1 MASHAMDSAADDLFY
16 RVLQSLEARD
26 SILEGQAE
34 DMAQEYDINMHLLR
48 RQQQQQEYADA
59 LFRELTGVDFNS
71 DLVMADADDRDAP
84 DDPALGE
91 AVAEALKTVEAP
103 SDGQG
108 CPICMEDDDDDDA
121 ATGVW
126 KETPCG
132 HRFHGRCVERWLQA
146 KGSCPMCRRQVVT
159 MPAAAATSTSPAGFS
174 DFELAVA
181 GVEDA
186 IMEFMREVASYDRS

>member
-1 MASHAMDSAADDLFY
+1 MASHAMDSAADDLFHQM
-16 RVLQSLEARD
+16 LQSLEARD
-26 SILEGQAE
+26 SVLEGQA
-34 DMAQEYDINMHLLR
+34 QDIA
-48 RQQQQQEYADA
+48 QEYADA
-59 LFRELTGVDFNS
+59 LFRELTGVGFNS
-71 DLVMADADDRDAP
+71 DLVMADTDDPDAS

-103 SDGQG
+103 SDSDGQG
-108 CPICMEDDDDDDA
+108 CPICMEDDDGDDA
-121 ATGVW
+121 ATGAW

-132 HRFHGRCVERWLQA
+132 HRFHGRCVERWLHA

-159 MPAAAATSTSPAGFS
+159 MHATAATSTSPAGFS

-186 IMEFMREVASYDRS
+186 IMEFMREVASYDTS

>member
-1 MASHAMDSAADDLFY
+1 MASHAMGSAADDLFY

-26 SILEGQAE
+26 LVLEGQA
-34 DMAQEYDINMHLLR
+34 QDIA
-48 RQQQQQEYADA
+48 QEYADA

-71 DLVMADADDRDAP
+71 DLVMADTDVDPDAP
-84 DDPALGE
+84 EDPALGE
-91 AVAEALKTVEAP
+91 AVAEALKTVEAA

-108 CPICMEDDDDDDA
+108 CPICMEDDDA
-121 ATGVW
+121 ATGAW

-159 MPAAAATSTSPAGFS
+159 MPAAAATSTSPVGFS
-174 DFELAVA
+174 DFELAAA

-186 IMEFMREVASYDRS
+186 IMQFMRDSASYDRS